1 MTASDY
7 IFSAVFIA
15 LIFRQVRGRPL
26 TAKSLLVPVAI
37 VVGFAV
43 RYLHNIPTAGNDVMF
58 TALCASAGVVLGCAS
73 GLVTTVRAG
82 PDGRPIAKAGPLA
95 VVLWVLGTGSRLAF
109 GLYALHGGG
118 PEMGIPPGCEETVL
132 VASSTNPGW
141 RPQVGERSS
150 RHPQVAAPAF
160 RPSVDATKPTV
171 MCNPPAGRAR
181 MSKVAWWA
189 LLMELTMAS
198 PSP

>member
-43 RYLHNIPTAGNDVMF
+43 RYLHNIPTAGNDVTF
-58 TALCASAGVVLGCAS
+58 TVACASAGVVLGCAS
-73 GLVTTVRAG
+73 GLVTTVRTG

-95 VVLWVLGTGSRLAF
+95 IVLWVLGTGSRLAF

-118 PEMGIPPGCEETVL
+118 SEIHRLSAAYHIVGRDAYTTAFILMALCEVVARYGLLGLRAAALRRRQPGGV
-132 VASSTNPGW
+132 VGHGSQPRASLHDH
-141 RPQVGERSS
+141 EC
-150 RHPQVAAPAF
+150 HE
-160 RPSVDATKPTV
+160 
-171 MCNPPAGRAR
+171 C
-181 MSKVAWWA
+181 
-189 LLMELTMAS
+189 
-198 PSP
+198 

>member
-1 MTASDY
+1 VSASDY

-37 VVGFAV
+37 VIGFAV
-43 RYLHNIPTAGNDVMF
+43 RYLHNIPAAANDVTF
-58 TALCASAGVVLGCAS
+58 TALCAFAGVVLGCAS

-82 PDGRPIAKAGPLA
+82 TDGRPIAKAGPLA

-118 PEMGIPPGCEETVL
+118 PEIRRLSATYHITGPDAYTTAFILMALCEVVARYGLLGLRAAALRRHQPEVVVGRQSGARASVHDHGCHE
-132 VASSTNPGW
+132 S
-141 RPQVGERSS
+141 
-150 RHPQVAAPAF
+150 
-160 RPSVDATKPTV
+160 
-171 MCNPPAGRAR
+171 
-181 MSKVAWWA
+181 
-189 LLMELTMAS
+189 
-198 PSP
+198 